1 MTVYEIHKNKFK
13 IKLSDTEVLAL
24 FGSYTKLFEM
34 KKETKIL
41 INLLLKDILSKRKQ
55 NFKNGKISADL
66 KVIKNFG
73 CEIYIVCSEAIEIKT
88 TAFRF
93 KSFENLINGIKAL
106 KETKFESSLYKY
118 NGFYYLMADNEN
130 LSYLINDFYSYK
142 TRSYIFLEKVKEYGK
157 MIIEENA
164 AQILAE
170 TFN

>member
-73 CEIYIVCSEAIEIKT
+73 TKFILFATKLLKLKQPHSA
-88 TAFRF
+88 
-93 KSFENLINGIKAL
+93 LKAL
-106 KETKFESSLYKY
+106 K
-118 NGFYYLMADNEN
+118 
-130 LSYLINDFYSYK
+130 
-142 TRSYIFLEKVKEYGK
+142 
-157 MIIEENA
+157 
-164 AQILAE
+164 IL
-170 TFN
+170 

>member
-73 CEIYIVCSEAIEIKT
+73 CEIYIVCNEAIEIKT
-88 TAFRF
+88 TAFSF